1 MNDRIRSPEVRLVGP
16 DGQQI
21 GVVRL
26 QDALRIARE
35 LDLDLVEVAPQATPP
50 VCRLLDY
57 GKYRYELGL
66 KAKEAKRKQAQIVL
80 KEMKMRP
87 KIDRHDYAT
96 KKGHIERFLGQGHKV
111 KLTIMFRGR
120 EMAHPELGQRILER
134 LSEDL
139 SPIAHVEVPAKLDG
153 RNMTM
158 MFAPTRKG
166 PKAAQAAEG

>member
-1 MNDRIRSPEVRLVGP
+1 MGP

-35 LDLDLVEVAPQATPP
+35 LDLDVVEVAPQAKPP

-57 GKYRYELGL
+57 GKYKYEMAL
-66 KAKEAKRKQAQIVL
+66 KAKEAKRKQSQIVV

-134 LSEDL
+134 LAVDL

-158 MFAPTRKG
+158 MFAPTRKAATK
-166 PKAAQAAEG
+166 PTTKAPEGVDA